1 MNCYA
6 VVRDGHYDFTLIK
19 IDEKYKE
26 KFIRFLEE
34 LEEIC
39 DDGYKLLA
47 YIDVLELYGDEL
59 YENHMETVE
68 EFKQRKVIDE
78 LNRIYDMKEMHYLY
92 EQRDRFRELM
102 YYDFK

>member
-1 MNCYA
+1 
-6 VVRDGHYDFTLIK
+6 
-19 IDEKYKE
+19 
-26 KFIRFLEE
+26 
-34 LEEIC
+34 
-39 DDGYKLLA
+39 
-47 YIDVLELYGDEL
+47 
-59 YENHMETVE
+59 METVE